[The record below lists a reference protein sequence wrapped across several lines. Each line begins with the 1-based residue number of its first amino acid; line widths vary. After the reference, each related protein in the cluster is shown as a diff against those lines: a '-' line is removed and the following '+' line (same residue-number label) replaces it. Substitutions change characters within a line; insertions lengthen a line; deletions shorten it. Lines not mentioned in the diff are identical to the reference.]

1 MNRFKELAIALGLM
15 LLPSLASADLIVTIS
30 SGTGAVGSDIFLH
43 VMVRS
48 DATMDAFSNFTLSY
62 VINAPGLVF
71 FTDSLGEPDQSFLS
85 NPSYVFYGN
94 SQALDSGTNVGTVSS
109 LGDTYSESDATL
121 NSMSTQI
128 TSTGYLLGTLRVVGA
143 TAGSYSISLDLGSGT
158 SGFVDISGP
167 TVVPFTSNSGIV
179 TVTGSSTIPEPS
191 SLSILIIGTVILG
204 WSFRPHRS

>member
-1 MNRFKELAIALGLM
+1 MNRFKELALAFGLM

-30 SGTGAVGSDIFLH
+30 SGTGAVGSDIFLD
-43 VMVRS
+43 VIVRS

-71 FTDSLGEPDQSFLS
+71 FTDGLGEPDQSFLL
-85 NPSYVFYGN
+85 NPAYVFYGN
-94 SQALDSGTNVGTVSS
+94 SQAVDSGTNVGTVSI
-109 LGDTYSESDATL
+109 LGDTYSESDAPL

-143 TAGSYSISLDLGSGT
+143 TAGSYSISLDSGSGT
-158 SGFVDISGP
+158 SGFVDIGGP
-167 TVVPFTSNSGIV
+167 TVVPFTSNSGVV

-191 SLSILIIGTVILG
+191 SLSILIVGTVILG
-204 WSFRPHRS
+204 WTFRPRRS